1 MCGPGNF
8 TERYRIAK
16 SPDQHTACP
25 KHPVTMRSRRIRAL
39 SAHRSY
45 SLPPRRRRNHSAAQL
60 QYGLVHLQPIG
71 GHGPFAP
78 SANLTLHEEIASLG
92 GNLTGRKIGQP
103 PRSFRMKSDA
113 RKHVTKHVRLQV
125 EHRTFIPTRH
135 RMLNAI

>member
-16 SPDQHTACP
+16 PPYQHTACA
-25 KHPVTMRSRRIRAL
+25 KHPVAMRSRRIRAL
-39 SAHRSY
+39 SARRPD

-60 QYGLVHLQPIG
+60 QYGLVHLQPLG
-71 GHGPFAP
+71 GRDPFAP
-78 SANLTLHEEIASLG
+78 SPNLTLHEEIASLSR
-92 GNLTGRKIGQP
+92 NLTDREIGQA
-103 PRSFRMKSDA
+103 PRTIRMKSDA
-113 RKHVTKHVRLQV
+113 RKHGTQHVLVQV